1 MCKRLAAWREFL
13 ADPAGSS
20 GPEAL
25 LAGPRTAQW
34 TTAMDSLDGLSSPVH
49 AAGPLTG
56 MSFRRGSRFP
66 QGPRFGRR
74 TGRGSAGYSL
84 GQNAEHKA

>member
-66 QGPRFGRR
+66 QGAPFWPAHRPRLGRLQPWSK
-74 TGRGSAGYSL
+74 RGA
-84 GQNAEHKA
+84 